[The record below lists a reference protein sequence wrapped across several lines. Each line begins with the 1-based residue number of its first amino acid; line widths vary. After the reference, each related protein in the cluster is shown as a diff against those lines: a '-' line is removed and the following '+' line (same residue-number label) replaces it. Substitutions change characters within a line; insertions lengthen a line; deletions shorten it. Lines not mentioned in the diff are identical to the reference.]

1 MAGVAGV
8 RWYRHLVAAAVI
20 GRAFSR
26 RAVLVWVLL
35 VVAVAALV
43 QMDRVPTEQYDT
55 HDHGS
60 EELDEL
66 PEGRFRVFAF
76 GERQIGSVTVAW
88 KGQHVDFAR
97 DPDGRWMQV
106 GPPHDDAHGAD
117 GHQHGA
123 DDHTHDHG
131 PDQHWHDDEGH
142 AHDHG
147 VREGETPDAAQIT
160 EQFEISAKMLAD
172 RALQPDRPL
181 TEYGLE
187 EPDVLLTFRDRL
199 NGDPLAVLRVGD
211 LLVTGYAYY
220 TMLERRPGRLLL
232 IPRYQINLLLALAF
246 GDQAPSLVPVR
257 EDARDGAD
265 NRGVSVGREGEPRG
279 A

>member
-1 MAGVAGV
+1 M
-8 RWYRHLVAAAVI
+8 I
-20 GRAFSR
+20 GRGFSR
-26 RAVLVWVLL
+26 RTVLVWVLL
-35 VVAVAALV
+35 IVAVAALV
-43 QMDRVPTEQYDT
+43 QMDRVPTEQYDA

-88 KGQHVDFAR
+88 KGRHVDFAR
-97 DPDGRWMQV
+97 DPNGRWAQV
-106 GPPHDDAHGAD
+106 GHSHDESHDAD
-117 GHQHGA
+117 GHRHDATGHVHEHGEQA
-123 DDHTHDHG
+123 
-131 PDQHWHDDEGH
+131 
-142 AHDHG
+142 AA
-147 VREGETPDAAQIT
+147 TPDAAQIT

-187 EPDVLLTFRDRL
+187 EPDILLTFRDRL

>member
-1 MAGVAGV
+1 MAGLAGV
-8 RWYRHLVAAAVI
+8 RRHRHLVAAAVT
-20 GRAFSR
+20 GRGLSR
-26 RAVLVWVLL
+26 RTILVWVLL

-43 QMDRVPTEQYDT
+43 QMDRTPTEQYDA
-55 HDHGS
+55 HDHGP

-76 GERQIGSVTVAW
+76 GERQIGSVTVEW
-88 KGQHVDFAR
+88 KGRHVDFAR
-97 DPDGRWMQV
+97 DPAGRWMQASHA
-106 GPPHDDAHGAD
+106 HDRAHGAD

-123 DDHTHDHG
+123 EGHAHDHG
-131 PDQHWHDDEGH
+131 PDRHWHDDEGH

-147 VREGETPDAAQIT
+147 GQEIETPDAAQIT
-160 EQFEISAKMLAD
+160 EQFEISARMLAD
-172 RALQPDRPL
+172 RALEPDRPL
-181 TEYGLE
+181 AEYGLE
-187 EPDVLLTFRDRL
+187 EPEILLTFRDRL

-246 GDQAPSLVPVR
+246 GDEAPSLVPVR

-265 NRGVSVGREGEPRG
+265 NRGVSVGREAVPRR